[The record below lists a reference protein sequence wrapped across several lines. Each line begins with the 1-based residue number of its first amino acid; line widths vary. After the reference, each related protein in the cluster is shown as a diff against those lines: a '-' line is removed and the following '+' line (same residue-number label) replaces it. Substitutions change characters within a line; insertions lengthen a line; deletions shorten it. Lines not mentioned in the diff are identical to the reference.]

1 MQDAII
7 ARKVRNWSKTAL
19 ANGRFWPSAVAANV
33 RFWPKADFGRSA
45 SRPRLRALVCHAP
58 LELHYCERSAQ
69 GLVGYLN
76 RTMKWLVHV
85 QYKVNGSRNE

>member
-1 MQDAII
+1 MFCHKQFVMGGSFRLEASSRTIT
-7 ARKVRNWSKTAL
+7 SC
-19 ANGRFWPSAVAANV
+19 
-33 RFWPKADFGRSA
+33 FWPKVDFGRSA